1 MANYIDFSKITPLFE
16 ANQDF
21 SLTERQYIK
30 STGHALPKHTYYLQ
44 NGSALSKLAKNYGFI
59 IEVKE
64 RTICLKK
71 KVS

>member
-1 MANYIDFSKITPLFE
+1 MAKQIDFSKITPLFE
-16 ANQDF
+16 ANQEF
-21 SLTERQYIK
+21 SLTESQYSK
-30 STGHALPKHTYYLQ
+30 STGRSLPKYTYYLK
-44 NGSALSKLAKNYGFI
+44 NKSALSKLAKKYGFI